1 VIERLFIGRGGRMGA
16 CFGGGLLT
24 MGVAME
30 RVILFKLH
38 ELKPTGL

>member
-1 VIERLFIGRGGRMGA
+1 MLWGV
-16 CFGGGLLT
+16 LLS